1 MTRSILPRVSPPNY
15 QWCRAQVFFITWLAY
30 VGFYLTRK
38 AFAVAKIELQKEE
51 VWGITKATMG
61 KVDLA
66 YLVAYAIGQFIWG
79 ITADRVG
86 TRRVVLTG
94 MLVSIV
100 MAVIAG
106 ASTITVLLGVVL
118 FIQGLAQST
127 GWAPLTKNIGSFF
140 SRQQR
145 GRMMG
150 FWCSNYAVGGI
161 IASALAGYSIEWMG
175 QERLAEYQTELQPTI
190 AHVKNVA
197 ADQGFNEE
205 MADNIFGHLLIA
217 QAAKLPP
224 GTISDTAVKQQLQT
238 TRAACRTFVRDKQLS
253 PPIQAAALQALFK
266 LRDPEFDSALVV
278 ALRSKNE
285 ILYKSGEEFAKQA
298 FTSGVP
304 VLRESAIKAL
314 QEVDLTNRSEFKME
328 ARGESPNVTHHKP
341 SSFDPQKILNSIHQ
355 DSTQTIWG
363 MVAWRYAFWIPAATL
378 LLIWVLFILLQR
390 DKPTDFSVAVP
401 DSVNALA
408 EPVAGLD
415 ATSGETEISPP
426 TISPYRNPVVLH
438 LAAVYFFL
446 KPTRYMILFWS
457 PLYLNERLGTGTAES
472 GFLSGMFELAGPL
485 GVICGGF
492 LSDVV
497 FRSRRMPVCVIFFFL
512 LSILLFLFNGLPA
525 NRIALGMGLLGI
537 GFLLFAPDSLISGT
551 AAIDFGTQKGSG
563 AAAGLINGVG
573 SIGAALG
580 GYLPALLTSD
590 DNVTDWNLVFRILAG
605 FVLAAGL
612 LLIPL
617 WNAVPKEAARSET
630 IDDSNEPSSE

>member
-15 QWCRAQVFFITWLAY
+15 RWCRAQVFFITWLAY

-100 MAVIAG
+100 MAVVAG
-106 ASTITVLLGVVL
+106 ASTITVVLGVVL

-140 SRQQR
+140 SRQER

-150 FWCSNYAVGGI
+150 FWCSNYAVGGL
-161 IASALAGYSIEWMG
+161 IASTYAGW
-175 QERLAEYQTELQPTI
+175 
-190 AHVKNVA
+190 A
-197 ADQGFNEE
+197 AQH
-205 MADNIFGHLLIA
+205 FG
-217 QAAKLPP
+217 
-224 GTISDTAVKQQLQT
+224 D
-238 TRAACRTFVRDKQLS
+238 
-253 PPIQAAALQALFK
+253 
-266 LRDPEFDSALVV
+266 
-278 ALRSKNE
+278 
-285 ILYKSGEEFAKQA
+285 
-298 FTSGVP
+298 
-304 VLRESAIKAL
+304 
-314 QEVDLTNRSEFKME
+314 
-328 ARGESPNVTHHKP
+328 
-341 SSFDPQKILNSIHQ
+341 
-355 DSTQTIWG
+355 
-363 MVAWRYAFWIPAATL
+363 WRYAFWVPAATL
-378 LLIWVLFILLQR
+378 LGIWILFIMLQR
-390 DKPTDFSVAVP
+390 NKPEDFSVSFPASVD
-401 DSVNALA
+401 DSYRPTESSSEAA
-408 EPVAGLD
+408 TTD
-415 ATSGETEISPP
+415 ARE
-426 TISPYRNPVVLH
+426 ISPYRNPVVLH
-438 LAAVYFFL
+438 LAAIYFFL

-512 LSILLFLFNGLPA
+512 LAVLLFLFNGLPA

-563 AAAGLINGVG
+563 TAAGLINGVG

-580 GYLPALLTSD
+580 GYLPALLTSE

-617 WNAVPKEAARSET
+617 WNAVPKEAANSET

>member
-30 VGFYLTRK
+30 VGFYLARK

-51 VWGITKATMG
+51 VWGITKTTMG

-106 ASTITVLLGVVL
+106 ASTITVVLGVVL

-140 SRQQR
+140 SRQER

-150 FWCSNYAVGGI
+150 FWCSNYAVGGL
-161 IASALAGYSIEWMG
+161 IASTYAGW
-175 QERLAEYQTELQPTI
+175 
-190 AHVKNVA
+190 A
-197 ADQGFNEE
+197 AQY
-205 MADNIFGHLLIA
+205 FG
-217 QAAKLPP
+217 
-224 GTISDTAVKQQLQT
+224 D
-238 TRAACRTFVRDKQLS
+238 
-253 PPIQAAALQALFK
+253 
-266 LRDPEFDSALVV
+266 
-278 ALRSKNE
+278 
-285 ILYKSGEEFAKQA
+285 
-298 FTSGVP
+298 
-304 VLRESAIKAL
+304 
-314 QEVDLTNRSEFKME
+314 
-328 ARGESPNVTHHKP
+328 
-341 SSFDPQKILNSIHQ
+341 
-355 DSTQTIWG
+355 
-363 MVAWRYAFWIPAATL
+363 WRYAFWVPAATL
-378 LLIWVLFILLQR
+378 LGIWILFIMLQR
-390 DKPTDFSVAVP
+390 NKPEDFSVSFPASVD
-401 DSVNALA
+401 DSYRPTESPSEADTT
-408 EPVAGLD
+408 D
-415 ATSGETEISPP
+415 AP

-438 LAAVYFFL
+438 LAAIYFFL

-580 GYLPALLTSD
+580 GYLPALLTSE

>member
-1 MTRSILPRVSPPNY
+1 MARTIIPRITPSDPK
-15 QWCRAQVFFITWLAY
+15 WCRAQIFFITWLAY

-38 AFAVAKIELQKEE
+38 AFAVAKIELRKEE
-51 VWGITKATMG
+51 VWGISKSTMG
-61 KVDLA
+61 YIDLA

-94 MLVSIV
+94 MFVSIV
-100 MAVIAG
+100 MAVVAG

-127 GWAPLTKNIGSFF
+127 GWAPLTKNIGNFF
-140 SRQQR
+140 NQRER
-145 GRMMG
+145 GRILG

-175 QERLAEYQTELQPTI
+175 QQRLAEYQTELQPTI

-197 ADQGFNEE
+197 AAQGFNEE

-238 TRAACRTFVRDKQLS
+238 TRAACRTFVRDTQLS

-266 LRDPEFDSALVV
+266 LRDPEFDSTLVV
-278 ALRSKNE
+278 ALQSKNE
-285 ILYKSGEEFAKQA
+285 ILYKSGEELAKKA

-314 QEVDLTNRSEFKME
+314 QEVDFTNRAEFKME
-328 ARGESPNVTHHKP
+328 SRRESPNVTHHKP
-341 SSFDPQKILNSIHQ
+341 SSFDPQKKLNSIQQ
-355 DSTQTIWG
+355 DSIQTIWG
-363 MVAWRYAFWIPAATL
+363 MVAWRYAFWIPAAML
-378 LLIWVLFILLQR
+378 LLIWILFILLQR
-390 DKPTDFSVAVP
+390 DKPTDFSGAVP
-401 DSVNALA
+401 NSVNDLA
-408 EPVAGLD
+408 EPVASLD
-415 ATSGETEISPP
+415 TTSGETEISPP
-426 TISPYRNPVVLH
+426 TISPYRNPIVLH

-457 PLYLNERLGTGTAES
+457 PLYLNEKLGTGTAES

-485 GVICGGF
+485 GVVCGGF

-497 FRSRRMPVCVIFFFL
+497 FRSRRMPVCVIFFLL
-512 LSILLFLFNGLPA
+512 LSVLLFLFNGLPA

-537 GFLLFAPDSLISGT
+537 GFLLFAPDSLISAT

-563 AAAGLINGVG
+563 TAAGLINGVG
-573 SIGAALG
+573 SIGAAVG

-590 DNVTDWNLVFRILAG
+590 DNVTNWNLVFRILAC

-612 LLIPL
+612 LLIPR
-617 WNAVPKEAARSET
+617 WNAVPPAESTPTADKESE
-630 IDDSNEPSSE
+630 S